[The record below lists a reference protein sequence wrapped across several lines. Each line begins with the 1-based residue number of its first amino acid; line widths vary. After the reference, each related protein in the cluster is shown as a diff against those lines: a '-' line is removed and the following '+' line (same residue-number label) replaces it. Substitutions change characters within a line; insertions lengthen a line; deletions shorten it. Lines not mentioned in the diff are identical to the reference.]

1 MANMN
6 NINISAYLSKNFTSS
21 FLTIFL
27 PLFFIGSLVFI
38 IKISALTASIQVNFL
53 ELIQIFSYHL
63 PEILFYILP
72 VSFLV
77 AVVITLLRLSND
89 NELMAIFSL
98 GVNANAI
105 VKRFLLIAV
114 LFSLILLLL
123 SLALMPKARQ
133 QFKAFQYEKTAQ
145 AQVNI
150 NPSKLGQKF
159 DNLFIYVKSKEKEIM
174 KDIVIYQKDE
184 NNKAQLFI
192 AKEANFKTEK
202 SLITL
207 ILKNGSG
214 YTFSEDSLEEIKY
227 KTMKVFKNL
236 STDAFTYNSI
246 VDYWTGLSKDEHTK
260 RKILYFIFLSLIPI
274 MGLYAISAFSIINP
288 RYNKNYAYHILAV
301 VTIVPYGIATVLDK
315 QGTPLMLLGIFILL
329 IIIGYGIFKRNVL
342 RYF

>member
-1 MANMN
+1 MAKRV
-6 NINISAYLSKNFTSS
+6 NISTYLSRNFTSS

-77 AVVITLLRLSND
+77 ATAMTLLRLSSE
-89 NELMAIFSL
+89 NELIALFSL
-98 GVNANAI
+98 GVNAHSL
-105 VKRFLLIAV
+105 VKRLLFV
-114 LFSLILLLL
+114 GSLFSIILLML
-123 SLALMPKARQ
+123 SLAMMPKARQ

-159 DNLFIYVKSKEKEIM
+159 DNLFIYVKSKDKTTLR
-174 KDIVIYQKDE
+174 DVVIYQRDKS
-184 NNKAQLFI
+184 NKAQLFI
-192 AKEANFKTEK
+192 AKKASFNTKK

-207 ILKNGSG
+207 ALNSGSG
-214 YTFSEDSLEEIKY
+214 YTFSDDSIEEINY
-227 KTMKVFKNL
+227 KTMKVYKNL
-236 STDAFTYNSI
+236 NFDAFNYNTI
-246 VDYWTGLSKDEHTK
+246 IDYWTALSKNEHKK
-260 RKILYFIFLSLIPI
+260 RKILFFFFLSFIPI
-274 MGLYAISAFSIINP
+274 MGLYFIASFAIINP
-288 RYNKNYAYHILAV
+288 RYNRNYAYPALAIA
-301 VTIVPYGIATVLDK
+301 TIVPYAIATVLDK
-315 QGTPLMLLGIFILL
+315 QGTPLITIAIIPTLIVLGYLLFR
-329 IIIGYGIFKRNVL
+329 RNVL